1 MLSLCLLKVQTILC
15 LQRNILSQYSIE
27 LTAGAHSPSSK
38 LRLGVIV
45 RNTPEFSRHEKDKK
59 SATEQVLTI
68 TKGTSAILF
77 LLPHADTAS
86 DVRAVLL
93 LIC

>member
-1 MLSLCLLKVQTILC
+1 M
-15 LQRNILSQYSIE
+15 E
-27 LTAGAHSPSSK
+27 LAAGASGPSSK

-45 RNTPEFSRHEKDKK
+45 RNTPEFSQKDGDKQP
-59 SATEQVLTI
+59 TPEQVLSI

-86 DVRAVLL
+86 DVRDILL
-93 LIC
+93 LIYQVF